1 MNILSK
7 RKTVHLIPYYVQNG
21 ECFVFLQK
29 RSQDAERNP
38 DSMSI
43 FGGGVEGDETEGE
56 ALVRE
61 MKEELNY
68 LPLQPILL
76 GTYEDAYSV
85 STYYTEKVP
94 QDFESQIRIGEGQY
108 GRFFTKNEI
117 LGERLLSDAS
127 KKVLNDF
134 FSRMGF

>member
-7 RKTVHLIPYYVQNG
+7 RKTVHLIPYYVENG

-29 RSQDAERNP
+29 RSHDAERNP
-38 DSMSI
+38 NSISI
-43 FGGGVEGDETEGE
+43 FGGGVEGDETNEE

-61 MKEELNY
+61 MKEELQY

-76 GTYEDAYSV
+76 GTYEDIYSI
-85 STYYTEKVP
+85 STYYTLKVP

-108 GRFFTKNEI
+108 GRFFTEKEI
-117 LGERLLSDAS
+117 LSERLISEAS

-134 FSRMGF
+134 FSQIGF